1 MIDMTC
7 SPEVEGII
15 AYATSTG
22 VLFRVTSTWRPGAM
36 TAAGNPSR
44 HGRKLAV
51 DFAAPTPGRD
61 SEALATIFKAFLPV
75 ERKLNELIYA
85 GPQTSFNVKAGKR
98 VGKYAQ
104 AIHHDHV
111 HVAVDPGV
119 ILATV
124 PHAEVVHSVT
134 GPAPAD
140 TDGREDMADPVAGL
154 CAPNGGVWVLTR
166 DGGVRA
172 YRGAPFWGSFPALKP
187 ENRQG
192 DHAFVD
198 MEANDTG
205 GYVIVGAGHERYSF
219 DEKVWAAIQRGEM

>member
-1 MIDMTC
+1 MIDLTC

-22 VLFRVTSTWRPGAM
+22 VPFRITSTFRPGAI

-51 DFAAPTPGRD
+51 DFAALTPGRD
-61 SEALATIFKAFLPV
+61 TEALAVIFRAFLPV

-104 AIHHDHV
+104 TIHHDHV

-119 ILATV
+119 ILAAV

-140 TDGREDMADPVAGL
+140 TDGREDMAEPVDAL
-154 CAPNGGVWVLTR
+154 AAPGGGCWVLTR

-172 YRGAPFWGSFPALKP
+172 YHGAPFQGSYPGLPPEARQGERTFVEIRLNSRGGYDLISSGGEPYSFP
-187 ENRQG
+187 
-192 DHAFVD
+192 V
-198 MEANDTG
+198 
-205 GYVIVGAGHERYSF
+205 
-219 DEKVWAAIQRGEM
+219 